1 MRTKYLGASLAV
13 LLLALPI
20 EGQKPSAPQPDQG
33 RYQLLPVEI
42 GERGTSSKQ
51 LFLFDSQ
58 TGRVW
63 HYRPESMQEN
73 GPGKVPTF
81 VPEALIP
88 VAVWSPGSGQTVL
101 PDAN

>member
-1 MRTKYLGASLAV
+1 MRSKRILVPLAA
-13 LLLALPI
+13 LAFALPI
-20 EGQKPSAPQPDQG
+20 QGQKPTALQPDPG
-33 RYQLLPVEI
+33 RYQLLPVPL
-42 GERGTSSKQ
+42 GEPRATSQQ

-63 HYRPESMQEN
+63 HYRPESTIEN

-88 VAVWSPGSGQTVL
+88 VTIWSPNGQKVL
-101 PDAN
+101 PDSN